1 MDRKKIEQVEKEYLD
16 KRKEYQQIKEQLEE
30 YHLIAKH
37 KTENLVDYILTIYR
51 DVDIVHAKPFL
62 SELEQNEEQMHK
74 TYQKQIEE
82 IDHQMLEDKKAYLK
96 QIERLEEEHQA
107 QKKNKDER

>member
-1 MDRKKIEQVEKEYLD
+1 
-16 KRKEYQQIKEQLEE
+16 
-30 YHLIAKH
+30 
-37 KTENLVDYILTIYR
+37 
-51 DVDIVHAKPFL
+51 
-62 SELEQNEEQMHK
+62 MHK

-82 IDHQMLEDKKAYLK
+82 IEHQMLEEKKEYLK